1 MIADKI
7 KALRESRSMTQ
18 ADLAS
23 MLNVSRSSI
32 NAWETGIST
41 PSTRHLAELADI
53 FKVTSDY
60 MLEISPSVIIN
71 ADGLTDE
78 DIEIVNTL
86 IEHLRSK
93 NKKSDKK

>member
-7 KALRESRSMTQ
+7 KTLRESRSMTQ
-18 ADLAS
+18 ADLAR

-41 PSTRHLAELADI
+41 PSTKHLAELADI

-60 MLEISPSVIIN
+60 MLEIGPSVIIN
-71 ADGLTDE
+71 ADGLTDK

-86 IEHLRSK
+86 IDHLRNK
-93 NKKSDKK
+93 NTESDKK